1 MKGYL
6 KATGLVIMLLFLVT
20 FGIKNDQLVKLHYYF
35 GLHSQDFPLYIL
47 AYGCAII
54 GIFIG
59 MIIGLTNRFHQRKK
73 IKVLENENSDL
84 KARAEKEKKK
94 EVKPWDQKVEEKFPE
109 KKFFDEKTLVEKRPE
124 KIVSDEKIPEEKDS
138 DEKTADEKDEETQIT
153 T

>member
-6 KATGLVIMLLFLVT
+6 KATGLVIMLIFLVT

-35 GLHSQDFPLYIL
+35 DLHSRDFPLYIL
-47 AYGCAII
+47 AYGCTII

-59 MIIGLTNRFHQRKK
+59 MIIGLTNRFHQHKK
-73 IKVLENENSDL
+73 IKVLEKENSSL
-84 KARAEKEKKK
+84 KARAEKEKTI
-94 EVKPWDQKVEEKFPE
+94 EEKPGDQIAVEKLPE

-124 KIVSDEKIPEEKDS
+124 KIISDEKIPEEKDS